1 MKLIVGLGN
10 PGAKYQN
17 TRHNFGF
24 LAVDLLAKKLGLTWR
39 DSTKLKAEVAKN
51 TGYVL
56 AKPMTFMNQSG
67 FAVSAL
73 LKFYK
78 LSPADLIVIH
88 DELDIDFGRWKLS
101 VDSRAAGHNGVQSII
116 DQLGSKKFARYRLG
130 IRSDLYRGAD
140 ADLPADEAGKFVLE
154 KFNTE
159 ETKKLADILEKLTI
173 ELLK

>member
-24 LAVDLLAKKLGLTWR
+24 MALDLLGKKLGLTWR
-39 DSTKLKAEVAKN
+39 DSSKLKAEVAKN
-51 TGYVL
+51 ANYVL
-56 AKPMTFMNQSG
+56 AKPTTFMNQSG

-78 LSPADLIVIH
+78 LSLDDLIVLH
-88 DELDIDFGRWKLS
+88 DELDIDFGKWKLS
-101 VDSRAAGHNGVQSII
+101 SDSRAAGHNGVQSII
-116 DQLGSKKFARYRLG
+116 DQLGSKKFARFRLG
-130 IRSDLYRGAD
+130 IRSDLSRETDG
-140 ADLPADEAGKFVLE
+140 EKFVLE
-154 KFNTE
+154 KFSPE
-159 ETKKLADILEKLTI
+159 ETKKLPAFLEKLTI

>member
-10 PGAKYQN
+10 PGPKYKN

-24 LAVDLLAKKLGLTWR
+24 MAVEMLAKKLGLTWR

-51 TGYVL
+51 ADYVL
-56 AKPMTFMNQSG
+56 AKPTTFMNHSG

-88 DELDIDFGRWKLS
+88 DELDIGFGKYKLS
-101 VDSRAAGHNGVQSII
+101 SDSRAAGHNGVQSII
-116 DQLGSKKFARYRLG
+116 DQLGSKKFVRFRLG
-130 IRSDLYRGAD
+130 IRSDLNRETDG
-140 ADLPADEAGKFVLE
+140 EQFVLK

>member
-24 LAVDLLAKKLGLTWR
+24 MALDLLAKKLNLTWR

-51 TGYVL
+51 ADYIL
-56 AKPMTFMNQSG
+56 AKPTTFMNHSG

-78 LSPADLIVIH
+78 ISPADLIVIH
-88 DELDIDFGRWKLS
+88 DDLDIDLCKYKLS
-101 VDSRAAGHNGVQSII
+101 SDSRAAGHNGVQSII
-116 DQLGSKKFARYRLG
+116 DQLGSKKFARFRLG
-130 IRSDLYRGAD
+130 IRSDLDHETDG
-140 ADLPADEAGKFVLE
+140 ETFVLE

>member
-10 PGAKYQN
+10 PGKKYEQ

-24 LAVDLLAKKLGLTWR
+24 LALDLLAKKIGLSWR

-51 TGYVL
+51 ADYVL
-56 AKPMTFMNQSG
+56 AKPTTFMNHSG

-78 LSPADLIVIH
+78 ISPADLIVVH
-88 DELDIDFGRWKLS
+88 DELDIDFGKWKLS
-101 VDSRAAGHNGVQSII
+101 TDSRAAGHNGVQSII
-116 DQLGSKKFARYRLG
+116 DQLGSKKFARFRLG
-130 IRSDLYRGAD
+130 IRSDLDRETDG
-140 ADLPADEAGKFVLE
+140 EKFVLE